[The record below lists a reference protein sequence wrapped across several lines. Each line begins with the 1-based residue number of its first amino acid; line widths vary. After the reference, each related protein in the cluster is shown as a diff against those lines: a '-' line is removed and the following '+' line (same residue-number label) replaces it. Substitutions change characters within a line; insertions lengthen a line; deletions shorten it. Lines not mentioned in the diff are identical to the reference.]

1 MHSCSDKRELVRSS
15 AAQHM
20 FQLQPLKRQRHAA
33 VWPRETG
40 KKKEGGREE
49 EKGGERRLFLIPG
62 LCRACGESSQ
72 RDRDKRN
79 KVSEQ
84 SFLQPRKE
92 GRVSASV

>member
-1 MHSCSDKRELVRSS
+1 MHSCSDKRERVRSG

-20 FQLQPLKRQRHAA
+20 LQLQPLKRLLHAA

-40 KKKEGGREE
+40 GGGR
-49 EKGGERRLFLIPG
+49 GGERRLFLIPG
-62 LCRACGESSQ
+62 FCRACGESSQ
-72 RDRDKRN
+72 RDGDKRK

>member
-1 MHSCSDKRELVRSS
+1 MHSCSDKTELVRSG

-20 FQLQPLKRQRHAA
+20 LQLQPLQRQLHAA
-33 VWPRETG
+33 VWPQETG
-40 KKKEGGREE
+40 EEKGGREG
-49 EKGGERRLFLIPG
+49 EKKGERRLFLIPG
-62 LCRACGESSQ
+62 FCRACGESS
-72 RDRDKRN
+72 RGDGDKRK

>member
-1 MHSCSDKRELVRSS
+1 MHSCSDKREPVRSG

-40 KKKEGGREE
+40 EKKEGGRKRKE
-49 EKGGERRLFLIPG
+49 GMRRLFLIPG